1 MESQQVTLLPVD
13 VADVTIL
20 VDNFFDILLPSD
32 EVAHRAPMHY
42 DWSDREQLIAEHGYS
57 LLLTVIR
64 EGLSES
70 VLYDAGLGR
79 RTVLHNMDVLEIKA
93 LDLRAVILSHGHADH
108 HGGLEGMFQRIGRP
122 GMPLVLH
129 PDVWRERRIVFPSGQ
144 EVRMPPPSHADLD
157 REGVE
162 IIEERSPTL
171 LLDGMVL
178 VTGQVDRVTDF
189 EKGFPIQQMHTDHG
203 WEPDT
208 WIWDDQAVVC
218 NVKDKGLVVL
228 SSCSHAGAINVLKHA
243 QRLTGIDKVHAFVGG
258 FHLTGGL
265 FEPIIPRTITELIA
279 IGPDIIVPGHCTG
292 WHATHELARQLPDA
306 YVQTSVGTRLHFNE
320 IQLGCSLVDNWLI
333 PRQRDRF
340 TFSLSSFKPDFFSGQ
355 DLSKGL
361 FRNISEG
368 RAILQVG
375 YIADIPLVFLAIE
388 NVNMIIFHVIYTL
401 ANRSFSPSTSGPTL
415 VAAS

>member
-1 MESQQVTLLPVD
+1 MASQQVTLLPVD

-20 VDNFFDILLPSD
+20 VDNSIDILLPSD
-32 EVAHRAPMHY
+32 KVAQRAPVHY

-57 LLLTVIR
+57 LLLTVVR
-64 EGLSES
+64 EGRSES

-79 RTVLHNMDVLEIKA
+79 RTVLHNMDMLEIKA
-93 LDLRAVILSHGHADH
+93 PDLRAVILSHGHADH

-122 GMPLVLH
+122 RMPLVLH

-144 EVRMPPPSHADLD
+144 EVHMPPPSHTDLD

-189 EKGFPIQQMHTDHG
+189 EKGFPIQQMHSDHG

-228 SSCSHAGAINVLKHA
+228 SACSHAGAINVLKHA
-243 QRLTGIDKVHAFVGG
+243 QRLTGIHKVHAFVGG

-265 FEPIIPRTITELIA
+265 FEHIIPRTINELVA

-292 WHATHELARQLPDA
+292 WKAFHELARQLPDA
-306 YVQTSVGTRLHFNE
+306 YVQTSVGTRLQF
-320 IQLGCSLVDNWLI
+320 G
-333 PRQRDRF
+333 
-340 TFSLSSFKPDFFSGQ
+340 
-355 DLSKGL
+355 
-361 FRNISEG
+361 
-368 RAILQVG
+368 
-375 YIADIPLVFLAIE
+375 
-388 NVNMIIFHVIYTL
+388 
-401 ANRSFSPSTSGPTL
+401 
-415 VAAS
+415 

>member
-1 MESQQVTLLPVD
+1 MASQQVTLLPVD

-20 VDNFFDILLPSD
+20 VDNSLDILLPSD
-32 EVAHRAPMHY
+32 EVAQRAPMYY

-57 LLLTVIR
+57 LLLTVVR
-64 EGLSES
+64 EGRSES

-79 RTVLHNMDVLEIKA
+79 KTVLHNMDVLEVKA
-93 LDLRAVILSHGHADH
+93 TDLRAVILSHGHADH

-122 GMPLVLH
+122 RMPLVLH
-129 PDVWRERRIVFPSGQ
+129 PDVWRERRVVFPTGQ
-144 EVRMPPPSHADLD
+144 EIRMPPPSHADLD

-189 EKGFPIQQMHTDHG
+189 EKGFPPQQAHTDHG

-228 SSCSHAGAINVLKHA
+228 SACSHAGAINVLKHA
-243 QRLTGIDKVHAFVGG
+243 QHLTGIHKVHAFVGG

-265 FEPIIPRTITELIA
+265 FETIIPRTIAELIT

-292 WHATHELARQLPDA
+292 WRATHELARQLPGA
-306 YVQTSVGTRLHFNE
+306 YVQTSVGTRLHF
-320 IQLGCSLVDNWLI
+320 G
-333 PRQRDRF
+333 
-340 TFSLSSFKPDFFSGQ
+340 
-355 DLSKGL
+355 
-361 FRNISEG
+361 
-368 RAILQVG
+368 
-375 YIADIPLVFLAIE
+375 
-388 NVNMIIFHVIYTL
+388 
-401 ANRSFSPSTSGPTL
+401 
-415 VAAS
+415 

>member
-1 MESQQVTLLPVD
+1 MANQQVTLLPVD

-20 VDNFFDILLPSD
+20 VDNSLDIFLPTD
-32 EVAHRAPMHY
+32 KIAHRAPLHY
-42 DWSDREQLIAEHGYS
+42 DWSNREQLIAEHGYS
-57 LLLTVIR
+57 LLLTVVR
-64 EGLSES
+64 EGSS
-70 VLYDAGLGR
+70 RSILYDAGLGR
-79 RTVLHNMDVLEIKA
+79 RTVLHNMDVLEVKA
-93 LDLRAVILSHGHADH
+93 IDLRAVILSHGHADH

-122 GMPLVLH
+122 KMPLVLH
-129 PDVWRERRIVFPSGQ
+129 PDVWRERRIVFPTGQ
-144 EVRMPPPSHADLD
+144 EISLPPPSHADLD

-189 EKGFPIQQMHTDHG
+189 EIGFPIQQMHTDHG

-208 WIWDDQAVVC
+208 WVWDDQAVVC

-265 FEPIIPRTITELIA
+265 FEPIIPRTINELVT

-292 WHATHELARQLPDA
+292 WKATHELARQLPDA
-306 YVQTSVGTRLHFNE
+306 YVQTSVGTRLHF
-320 IQLGCSLVDNWLI
+320 G
-333 PRQRDRF
+333 
-340 TFSLSSFKPDFFSGQ
+340 
-355 DLSKGL
+355 
-361 FRNISEG
+361 
-368 RAILQVG
+368 
-375 YIADIPLVFLAIE
+375 
-388 NVNMIIFHVIYTL
+388 
-401 ANRSFSPSTSGPTL
+401 
-415 VAAS
+415 

>member
-1 MESQQVTLLPVD
+1 MASQRVTVLPVD

-20 VDNFFDILLPSD
+20 VDNSLDILLPSD
-32 EVAHRAPMHY
+32 EVAQRAPMYY

-57 LLLTVIR
+57 LLLTVVR
-64 EGLSES
+64 EGRSES

-79 RTVLHNMDVLEIKA
+79 KTVLHNMDVLEVKA
-93 LDLRAVILSHGHADH
+93 TDLRVVILSHGHADH

-122 GMPLVLH
+122 RMPLVLH
-129 PDVWRERRIVFPSGQ
+129 PDVWRERRVVFPTGQ
-144 EVRMPPPSHADLD
+144 EIRMPPPSHADLE
-157 REGVE
+157 REGVD

-189 EKGFPIQQMHTDHG
+189 EIGFPIQQMHTDHG

-208 WIWDDQAVVC
+208 WVWDDQAVVC
-218 NVKDKGLVVL
+218 YVKDKGLVVL

-265 FEPIIPRTITELIA
+265 FEPIIPRTINELVT

-292 WHATHELARQLPDA
+292 WKATHELARQLPDA
-306 YVQTSVGTRLHFNE
+306 YMQTSVGTKLHF
-320 IQLGCSLVDNWLI
+320 
-333 PRQRDRF
+333 
-340 TFSLSSFKPDFFSGQ
+340 
-355 DLSKGL
+355 
-361 FRNISEG
+361 
-368 RAILQVG
+368 G
-375 YIADIPLVFLAIE
+375 YVQ
-388 NVNMIIFHVIYTL
+388 
-401 ANRSFSPSTSGPTL
+401 
-415 VAAS
+415 